1 MKRAEITW
9 KTSLIV
15 FINRKKEVVTHLRI
29 EQLTSIENIERQ
41 LLGLLQSGFPLTR
54 NPFTDLGSRLG
65 IEAKE
70 TIRLVQYLKDRNIVR
85 QIGPILDARKLGYQS
100 TLAGLKIPS
109 DQIAIAEQVISAH
122 PGVSHGYQR
131 EHEYNFWITLSVL
144 QTTDIEIELEKVACS
159 AGAETAFSLPALKVF
174 KLRAVFGTDEKEP
187 HGDGRVRGTSVL
199 YQASGLSE
207 TDRLI
212 INKIQQDLPLV
223 ESPFSGYATDLDMD
237 LEDFLSHCQSLLDR
251 GIMRRFGAAIN
262 HTKVGYKANAM
273 TCWVADPKRVIA
285 AGKKLAAF
293 KTVSHCYER
302 QTNSYWKYNLF
313 AMIHGETREDC
324 LKIAEQ
330 ASYKTGL
337 FDSVALFSNREIKKT
352 RIKYRV

>member
-1 MKRAEITW
+1 M
-9 KTSLIV
+9 
-15 FINRKKEVVTHLRI
+15 
-29 EQLTSIENIERQ
+29 TSIENMERQ

-54 NPFTDLGSRLG
+54 NPFTDLGSQLG
-65 IEAKE
+65 IDAQE
-70 TIRLVQYLKDRNIVR
+70 TIRLVQDLKDRSIVR

-109 DQIAIAEQVISAH
+109 DQIARAEQVISAH

-131 EHEYNFWITLSVL
+131 EHEYNFWITLSVP
-144 QTTDIEIELEKVACS
+144 QTADIEMELEKLACS

-174 KLRAVFGTDEKEP
+174 KLRAIFGTDEKEP
-187 HGDGRVRGTSVL
+187 SGNNRDRGTSVL
-199 YQASGLSE
+199 SQAAELSE

-223 ESPFSGYATDLDMD
+223 ESPFSGYAAELDMD
-237 LEDFLSHCQSLLDR
+237 LEDFLAHCQSLLER

-262 HTKVGYKANAM
+262 HTKAGYKANAM
-273 TCWVADPKRVIA
+273 TCWVADPEQVMS

-293 KTVSHCYER
+293 KAVSHCYER
-302 QTNSYWKYNLF
+302 KINPCWKHNLF
-313 AMIHGETREDC
+313 AMIHGQNREDC
-324 LKIAEQ
+324 LKIVEQ
-330 ASYKTGL
+330 ASQETGL
-337 FDSVALFSNREIKKT
+337 PDPLVLFSSREIKKT